1 MEIVGAL
8 CCIGKIICRQ
18 KTGGFGE
25 SAAVPENR
33 VGGKGE
39 IAMSATSVQ
48 QPGGRV
54 ARWDYAKLLLIFLV
68 VWGHFL
74 DKHVET
80 EEMARRAYMV
90 IYTFHMPLFLFISGI
105 FSKKNINQKR
115 YGNIAF
121 YLVIYYV
128 IKILLCLSGW
138 FEEERFKFS
147 LLSENYIPWYAY
159 ALFVY
164 SMVTILLRRGRTGYV
179 LVCSVALACFA
190 GYDEEVGSFLV
201 LSKLLVFY
209 PFFYLGYCMDG
220 DKVLKVLSGRGVK
233 LVSAVMLAIFVLVVY
248 RNIDTVWEFQPLVI
262 GRKCY
267 VSSFENEK
275 YVQWGALLRL
285 GYYLVAGMVSAM
297 VLSLVPGGKGGVLAD
312 FGSRSLQVYVI
323 HGIFIKL
330 LYGKYHGEEW
340 LFQMGKPVPVLFL
353 GAIAAVITLFCSLAF
368 WDRIFAVLR
377 RTTVQER

>member
-1 MEIVGAL
+1 MPCFYAIGIGAYVGGAFL
-8 CCIGKIICRQ
+8 RDW
-18 KTGGFGE
+18 
-25 SAAVPENR
+25 

-39 IAMSATSVQ
+39 LNMSDTSVQ
-48 QPGGRV
+48 QPGGRI

-74 DKHVET
+74 DKHTET
-80 EEMARRAYMV
+80 EEAARIAYTV
-90 IYTFHMPLFLFISGI
+90 VYTFHMPLFLFISGI

-138 FEEERFKFS
+138 FEEEKFKFS
-147 LLSENYIPWYAY
+147 LFSEHYIPWYAF

-164 SMVTILLRRGRTGYV
+164 SMVTILLRRGRPTYV
-179 LVCSVALACFA
+179 LVCSVVLACFV
-190 GYDEEVGSFLV
+190 GYDENVGSFLV

-220 DKVLKVLSGRGVK
+220 DKVLRALSGKGVK
-233 LVSAVMLAIFVLVVY
+233 IVSAVLLVAFVVLVY
-248 RNIDTVWEFQPLVI
+248 RKIDSIWEFQPLLI
-262 GRKCY
+262 GKKCY
-267 VSSFENEK
+267 VSAFEKEK

-285 GYYLVAGMVSAM
+285 GYYLAAGVVSAM
-297 VLSLVPGGKGGVLAD
+297 VLSIVPEGKGGILAD
-312 FGSRSLQVYVI
+312 LGSRSLQVYVL
-323 HGIFIKL
+323 HGIFIKI

-340 LFQMGKPVPVLFL
+340 LFEMGKPVPVLFL
-353 GAIAAVITLFCSLAF
+353 AAIAAVITLFCALPV

-377 RTTVQER
+377 RTTIQEN

>member
-1 MEIVGAL
+1 MSGINAE
-8 CCIGKIICRQ
+8 Q
-18 KTGGFGE
+18 TD
-25 SAAVPENR
+25 NR
-33 VGGKGE
+33 
-39 IAMSATSVQ
+39 I
-48 QPGGRV
+48 

-68 VWGHFL
+68 VWGHL
-74 DKHVET
+74 LEKHVNT
-80 EEMARRAYMV
+80 DEMARVAYLV
-90 IYTFHMPLFLFISGI
+90 VYTFHMPLFLFISGN

-121 YLVIYYV
+121 YLVVYYL

-138 FEEERFKFS
+138 FEEEKFKFS
-147 LLSENYIPWYAY
+147 LLSENYIPWYAF

-164 SMVTILLRRGRTGYV
+164 SMVTILLRRGKPAYV
-179 LVCSVALACFA
+179 LVCSVTLACFA
-190 GYDEEVGSFLV
+190 GYDEEVGNLLV

-220 DKVLKVLSGRGVK
+220 NRVLKALSGKGIK
-233 LVSAVMLAIFVLVVY
+233 IVSAVLLAAFVVLVY
-248 RNIDTVWEFQPLVI
+248 KKIDIAWEFQPLVI

-267 VSSFENEK
+267 ASAFEKEK

-285 GYYLVAGMVSAM
+285 GYYMSAGLASAM
-297 VLSLVPGGKGGVLAD
+297 VLSLVPGGNGGILSG

-340 LFQMGKPVPVLFL
+340 LFQMGKPFPVLFL
-353 GAIAAVITLFCSLAF
+353 AVIAAAITLFCALPV
-368 WDRIFAVLR
+368 WGGIFAALR
-377 RTTVQER
+377 RMAKP